1 MGLEEKSK
9 TETLS
14 ISFHFDLKFSFS
26 MKPPFIK
33 FERYEST
40 VKYELE
46 NEQEVLRWRRV
57 LQDRLNQR
65 GFHEQFTPIKK
76 IGKGNFA
83 SVYLVEKVED
93 GKSYAVKAFSKEAA
107 YSEEKG
113 EECLIKEIE
122 IMRSLSHKNCMKLH
136 EVFESENSL
145 YMVLGLLEGGQL
157 YDRIKVHSP
166 IFSQSTSSNLQR
178 WS

>member
-1 MGLEEKSK
+1 
-9 TETLS
+9 
-14 ISFHFDLKFSFS
+14 

-107 YSEEKG
+107 YS
-113 EECLIKEIE
+113 
-122 IMRSLSHKNCMKLH
+122 
-136 EVFESENSL
+136 
-145 YMVLGLLEGGQL
+145 
-157 YDRIKVHSP
+157 
-166 IFSQSTSSNLQR
+166 
-178 WS
+178 